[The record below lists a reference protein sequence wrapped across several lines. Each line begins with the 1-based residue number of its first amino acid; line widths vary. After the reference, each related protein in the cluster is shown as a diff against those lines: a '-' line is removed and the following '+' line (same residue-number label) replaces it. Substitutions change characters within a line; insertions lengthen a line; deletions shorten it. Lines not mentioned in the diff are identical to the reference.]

1 MVFGDLGKSQKRT
14 VNKNLPI
21 VYKKVLTIL
30 IELKCEIFTFRILG
44 ESDSAQNK
52 KAKPLHD
59 ASQQCRNKVVKL
71 FHLQQI
77 Y

>member
-1 MVFGDLGKSQKRT
+1 M
-14 VNKNLPI
+14 
-21 VYKKVLTIL
+21 L

-44 ESDSAQNK
+44 ENDSAQNK

-59 ASQQCRNKVVKL
+59 ASQRYRKKIVKL

-77 Y
+77 YWPAIVRSPEKLFKF